1 MTHEIVF
8 HEYTVEAK
16 SLQEAKDKVLDD
28 PIQEGVDHI
37 RTDWEF
43 PECDPFVH
51 ASCGEI
57 NEEGEIIYESELN

>member
-8 HEYTVEAK
+8 HEYTVEAE

-28 PIQEGVDHI
+28 PIQEGVEHI

-43 PECDPFVH
+43 SECDPFVH
-51 ASCGEI
+51 ASCVEI
-57 NEEGEIIYESELN
+57 NEE